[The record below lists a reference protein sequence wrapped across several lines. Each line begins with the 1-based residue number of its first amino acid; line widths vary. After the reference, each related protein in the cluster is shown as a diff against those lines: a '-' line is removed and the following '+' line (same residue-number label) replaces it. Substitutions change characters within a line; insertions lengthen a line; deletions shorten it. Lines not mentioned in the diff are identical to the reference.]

1 MDARCII
8 GLRIDEVLLMRTCAS
23 LENIFAYN
31 KCLVPG
37 EERTESRIRIRVGSN
52 PKGKVES
59 IKCLTIE

>member
-1 MDARCII
+1 
-8 GLRIDEVLLMRTCAS
+8 MRTCAS